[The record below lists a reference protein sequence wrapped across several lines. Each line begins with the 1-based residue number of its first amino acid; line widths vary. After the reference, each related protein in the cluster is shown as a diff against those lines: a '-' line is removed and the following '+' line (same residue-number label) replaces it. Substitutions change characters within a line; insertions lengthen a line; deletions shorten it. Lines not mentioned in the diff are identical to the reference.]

1 MNLLQLE
8 YYGSLCIRY
17 IQQETIIHIIS
28 ICHKKG
34 KKKHEH
40 ALTVRILEVEKGKGR
55 QNEPM
60 LNSWTS

>member
-1 MNLLQLE
+1 MAVYVFGTYNRKRLSIL
-8 YYGSLCIRY
+8 SRY
-17 IQQETIIHIIS
+17 VI
-28 ICHKKG
+28 KRK